1 MQNRASSPSRTQW
14 ALVVRAVLLALFAVA
29 AVGVPAGAQVA
40 PTPLQAG
47 PNTGTADSLVG
58 PHVWQFL
65 AQPGR
70 FTVQIDALGMSTA
83 ALQMSAAGFSVRAQ
97 FASYVKGDSLTL
109 RSVPHGV
116 TIHGVAVRPS
126 RVLVTIFPPNS
137 PLVRDARNY
146 QLEADGDV
154 SFATG
159 GPDIIVG
166 SYMGKGNPYG
176 ATRFNAN
183 GSIVTSDGENGRW
196 VVFDPQLHVYVVT
209 IGPARLTVKLT
220 PGVGLVDSATGF
232 TAFAP
237 FQ

>member
-1 MQNRASSPSRTQW
+1 MQKCALSSFGRA
-14 ALVVRAVLLALFAVA
+14 ALLALIALA
-29 AVGVPAGAQVA
+29 ACRLPAGAQVA

-47 PNTGTADSLVG
+47 PNAGTADSLVG
-58 PHVWQFL
+58 PHVWEFL
-65 AQPGR
+65 AQAGH
-70 FTVQIDALGMSTA
+70 FSVQVDALGMSTA
-83 ALQMSAAGFSVRAQ
+83 ALQMSTAGFSVRAQ
-97 FASYVKGDSLTL
+97 FASYAKGDSVTL

-116 TIHGVAVRPS
+116 VIRGVAVKPS
-126 RVLVTIFPPNS
+126 RVLLTIFPPNS

-146 QLEADGDV
+146 QLQADGDV

-209 IGPARLTVKLT
+209 IGSSRLTVKLT
-220 PGVGLVDSATGF
+220 PGIGLIDSASGF
-232 TAFAP
+232 AAFAP